1 MDTVILQNAHENRE
15 SGREVCT
22 ACINIFFNV
31 VVSCWGWFH
40 VFWEASCSPMRLHYP
55 TVTLFFL
62 PVLSLVQR
70 NWLCFR
76 AREGGKYLQVCCMC
90 QVERGHTP
98 LGEHLRV
105 IQHLRLEGILISTWF
120 QPLCSGNG
128 SRDSSEPLLGAGS
141 TRSCSSAR
149 CLEEA
154 VWGMPVGKLQCW
166 VLPKPACVG
175 QSFFLSP
182 SSWPLRA

>member
-22 ACINIFFNV
+22 ACIKRSCEFLGM
-31 VVSCWGWFH
+31 VSCFLGSQLLSY
-40 VFWEASCSPMRLHYP
+40 EIALPNSYS
-55 TVTLFFL
+55 FFL